1 GKKFLACLISLIDEQ
16 KWNGYDYY
24 TILENWMKII
34 FNLID
39 LSEESHKSQL
49 FQWIHEG
56 QINSS
61 YFDYEYSFNKEY
73 YKSGFNQVELRCL
86 EEGSKAMTIILE
98 GSPHLMARW
107 KDFYVIFSSKDHTF
121 ETMKEFITHVKY
133 LIKSGK
139 DGSFRIDFLQPLTD
153 MCLNA
158 SHKKKMASH
167 FSVDANNV
175 IKEGKEFLT
184 CLILLIDEQKLNG
197 HDYSTI
203 LENWMRIIFNLIN
216 LSEQL
221 DESQLLQWIREGQ
234 INSSYFDYEYSFNK
248 KLEDFL
254 LRSQNLSAESLVS
267 ILSAVSNI
275 RIRSKAQA
283 KELKYHG
290 YFCCGPSLE
299 AIVTPWC
306 PLIPQDAPP
315 PHSVPYMQM
324 HLMKESRSDTVDG
337 IYQIYKDRDK
347 LEVLFIIAR
356 EEQQQ
361 SFSPPDLRFRII
373 FISRRHK
380 NDVMELA
387 EKGSDLEVTVNITE
401 SKNEVIRAIMPPESK
416 NYTTLIK
423 VVHYVIQNRVTVSLS
438 SGISEY
444 PDICPKD
451 KRVLSCFLGFLCYQ
465 SLENHI
471 DVQLA
476 VSSSVNC
483 IFHLLDQPIHF
494 DYMFPKDFIFY
505 FDLAYTNYSN
515 ESVEKNAHLVMIHYL
530 HELKKVPIETVAEQV
545 EHFVNFGD
553 FKAEMGGITNLSSVF
568 EHTAK
573 AFLKHCELYFKGG
586 EISELFHV
594 TLLLISIAVK
604 INNFSDKKLAKK
616 HDHIWIK
623 RFNEYYKS
631 GFNQND
637 LLCLEKGLKAMT
649 TILEGFPHLMSEW
662 KDFNFILSSKVHTF
676 ETM

>member
-1 GKKFLACLISLIDEQ
+1 MFPKDFIFYFNLAYTNYSNESVEKNAHLVMIRYLHELKKVPIETVAEQVEQFVKLGDFKAEMSGITNLSSVFEHTARAFSKHCELYFKVGEISELFHVTLLLISIGVKINNFSDKKLAKKYDHIWNKKFNDYYRSGFNQNDLLCLEKGLKAMTTILESTPHLMSEWKDFNFILSSKVHSFEVMKKFITQSVKYLIRSGEDVSFRIDFLQPLTDMCLVASRRKKMASHFSVDTNNVIKEGKKFLACLISLIDEQ

-267 ILSAVSNI
+267 ILSAVS
-275 RIRSKAQA
+275 SKHFDNA
-283 KELKYHG
+283 K
-290 YFCCGPSLE
+290 
-299 AIVTPWC
+299 
-306 PLIPQDAPP
+306 
-315 PHSVPYMQM
+315 
-324 HLMKESRSDTVDG
+324 
-337 IYQIYKDRDK
+337 
-347 LEVLFIIAR
+347 
-356 EEQQQ
+356 
-361 SFSPPDLRFRII
+361 
-373 FISRRHK
+373 
-380 NDVMELA
+380 
-387 EKGSDLEVTVNITE
+387 
-401 SKNEVIRAIMPPESK
+401 VI
-416 NYTTLIK
+416 
-423 VVHYVIQNRVTVSLS
+423 
-438 SGISEY
+438 
-444 PDICPKD
+444 
-451 KRVLSCFLGFLCYQ
+451 
-465 SLENHI
+465 
-471 DVQLA
+471 
-476 VSSSVNC
+476 
-483 IFHLLDQPIHF
+483 IHF
-494 DYMFPKDFIFY
+494 QDNLCIQY
-505 FDLAYTNYSN
+505 YS
-515 ESVEKNAHLVMIHYL
+515 
-530 HELKKVPIETVAEQV
+530 
-545 EHFVNFGD
+545 
-553 FKAEMGGITNLSSVF
+553 
-568 EHTAK
+568 
-573 AFLKHCELYFKGG
+573 
-586 EISELFHV
+586 
-594 TLLLISIAVK
+594 
-604 INNFSDKKLAKK
+604 
-616 HDHIWIK
+616 
-623 RFNEYYKS
+623 
-631 GFNQND
+631 
-637 LLCLEKGLKAMT
+637 
-649 TILEGFPHLMSEW
+649 
-662 KDFNFILSSKVHTF
+662 
-676 ETM
+676 